1 MILSKELD
9 DDDVVTISYKDGD
22 DTLTLDVE
30 KREFQA
36 PVDEKV
42 LGADEIL
49 ESIGSSDDNKKN
61 TDNSSNGKKGDDK

>member
-49 ESIGSSDDNKKN
+49 EGIGSPDDNKSA
-61 TDNSSNGKKGDDK
+61 DDSSKDKKGDSK